1 MIKPISQKFNINPIL
16 STTVF
21 TDNIQHNDNSRNVA
35 FKSIK
40 INNSLMQSVLE
51 SISEKNIIGEGK
63 NSKVYK
69 FLDNSFQKY
78 VIKVLKPSCD
88 STPSLNEL
96 PRYNFGQAIC
106 KIQDNIYVLRKQN
119 GVQHGF
125 VNWRDI
131 VNGKK
136 LEKEE
141 AKSFLED
148 LKKIS
153 NMPDKTFD
161 SYAEKTKYIS
171 ENGYKSD
178 SINPNNILI
187 DYDKNEINIIDYF
200 KTNKK
205 YVNLKNCYLDMAC
218 NLLDFMNFKKIYNVL
233 SKSEQKE
240 FIESANVIIKK
251 CYESAERVGL
261 STDKEEYNDFLS
273 MASILLNEG
282 VLITNFNTFCQLV
295 RL

>member
-1 MIKPISQKFNINPIL
+1 MIKPIFQNLNIKPIL
-16 STTVF
+16 SSRISS
-21 TDNIQHNDNSRNVA
+21 NNMPNDNSRNVV
-35 FKSIK
+35 FKNK
-40 INNSLMQSVLE
+40 RVNNSLIQNVLE
-51 SISEKNIIGEGK
+51 SIADKNIIGEGK

-69 FLDNSFQKY
+69 FLDDSLSKY
-78 VIKVLKPSCD
+78 VIKVLKPNCN

-106 KIQDNIYVLRKQN
+106 KIQDNIYVLRKQY

-125 VNWRDI
+125 TKWRDI
-131 VNGKK
+131 VNGKN

-205 YVNLKNCYLDMAC
+205 YVNSKNCYLDMAC
-218 NLLDFMNFKKIYNVL
+218 NLLDFMNFKKIYDVL

-240 FIESANVIIKK
+240 FIESANIITKK
-251 CYESAERVGL
+251 CYEAAKRTGL
-261 STDKEEYNDFLS
+261 STNKEEYNDFLS
-273 MASILLNEG
+273 RVSILLKEES
-282 VLITNFNTFCQLV
+282 LIANFTSFCQLV
-295 RL
+295 RLR